1 MNQDK
6 FSSIF
11 KFDDAMIH
19 WVQILLEK
27 EKQTRFCTLDVMIS
41 NDYYHHAEIKPNNKS
56 YIKWKTYQNIL
67 LIKTY
72 SVLFDN
78 SCLNIFLS
86 V

>member
-1 MNQDK
+1 
-6 FSSIF
+6 
-11 KFDDAMIH
+11 
-19 WVQILLEK
+19 
-27 EKQTRFCTLDVMIS
+27 MIS

-67 LIKTY
+67 LIETY

-86 V
+86 M